1 MDAAGTS
8 AGSTNRRPVSL
19 ISRCSSG
26 GQSPYLLPL
35 LSGLPD
41 TVSGLAA
48 GHSLW
53 VSFILPVRRRQKN
66 GNSMAPNLQ
75 QLRLIRRGGY

>member
-8 AGSTNRRPVSL
+8 AGSANRRPVSL

-35 LSGLPD
+35 LSGLPE

-48 GHSLW
+48 SHNSGYLS
-53 VSFILPVRRRQKN
+53 PVRRRQKK

-75 QLRLIRRGGY
+75 QLRLISRGGY